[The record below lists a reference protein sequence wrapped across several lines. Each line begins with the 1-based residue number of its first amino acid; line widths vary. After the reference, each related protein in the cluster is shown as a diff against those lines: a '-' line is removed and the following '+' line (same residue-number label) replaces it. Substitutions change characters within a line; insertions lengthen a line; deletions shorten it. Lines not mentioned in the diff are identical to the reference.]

1 MINKTG
7 KKIREWQ
14 KKIELEQGSIGTQE
28 TKKAEQNRTK
38 LKKIYRKAQ
47 NRKDQS
53 IIEKNNRERMQKIE
67 EKKHRKRSG
76 TKRTVN

>member
-28 TKKAEQNRTK
+28 TKKAEQNQTK
-38 LKKIYRKAQ
+38 KNIQKSAEQKRSKY
-47 NRKDQS
+47 NRKEQQ
-53 IIEKNNRERMQKIE
+53 RENAE
-67 EKKHRKRSG
+67 NWRKEA
-76 TKRTVN
+76 